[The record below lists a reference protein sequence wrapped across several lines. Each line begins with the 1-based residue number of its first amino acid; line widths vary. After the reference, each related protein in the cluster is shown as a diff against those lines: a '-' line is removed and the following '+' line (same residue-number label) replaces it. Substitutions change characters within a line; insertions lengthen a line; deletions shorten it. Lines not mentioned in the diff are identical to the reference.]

1 LPLGGQHNGYC
12 LMKETDLIREQI
24 RRMRRNDVEP
34 EFVYVCTELYLKLET
49 ENIGGVP
56 IELDDRLKTRFEVR

>member
-1 LPLGGQHNGYC
+1 
-12 LMKETDLIREQI
+12 
-24 RRMRRNDVEP
+24 MRRNDVEP